1 MITWSWGLAGVV
13 VLSFLIGGLTPLI
26 HRTLINFA
34 EHRLRRRSRAPGW
47 VIGLTVLSAHV
58 LSLGFFSAALIVLS
72 ARSHGHLAPIIVVA
86 ALVGVGVARWRM
98 GELR

>member
-1 MITWSWGLAGVV
+1 VIWSWGFAGVIF
-13 VLSFLIGGLTPLI
+13 LSFLIGALTPLI
-26 HRTLINFA
+26 HRALINFA

-47 VIGLTVLSAHV
+47 AIGLTVLSAHV
-58 LSLGFFSAALIVLS
+58 LSLGFFSAALIALS
-72 ARSHGHLAPIIVVA
+72 ARSHGHLAPAIVLA

>member
-1 MITWSWGLAGVV
+1 MTIWSGGLLWVAA
-13 VLSFLIGGLTPLI
+13 LSFVIGGLTPLI

-34 EHRLRRRSRAPGW
+34 EHKLRRRDGAPGW

-58 LSLGFFSAALIVLS
+58 LSLGFFAAALIILS
-72 ARSHGHLAPIIVVA
+72 ARSHGQLAPIIVVS
-86 ALVGVGVARWRM
+86 ALVGVGIARWRM